1 MEHEQMSYYEAL
13 KYLAKK
19 YNIEVKERELT
30 DEEKQAQSERENML
44 LVNDFALKNFEDN
57 LFNTDEG
64 RSVGLSYFYEREF
77 TDSTIKKFHLG
88 YSMEGRSEL
97 YNAIKKN
104 GYNPTY
110 AIESGLCIK
119 GEHGVYDRFKGRV
132 MFPVLNIAGKVIAF
146 GGRTLKKD
154 PAKYVNSPESII
166 YKKKNELYGLYQ
178 AKQAIVKKD
187 KCFLVEGYTDVLS
200 MHQAGIENVVAS
212 SGTSLTEGQIR
223 LIHRFT
229 DNITVLYDGDSA
241 GIKASLRGIDLLLAE
256 GLNVKVLLL
265 PDGDDPDSFAKK
277 HNASEFQGF
286 IDANET
292 DFIKFK
298 TSILLEGLENDPIKK
313 SEAIQDIVKSIS
325 VIPENITR
333 AVYIKECSTRFEIDE
348 KILAEE
354 VKKTAKGIKAKDRS
368 GKSTTETETTSSP
381 TVRTEPSDAATV
393 KSKSL
398 RMYETDIIRYIAKYG
413 MCNELFEIENPD
425 GGFSNVTLVEAV
437 NVELTSESISFSVP
451 AFKKI
456 FDRAL
461 SFLPDFYADR
471 LDKEM
476 REKVQIAQLSET
488 VVGKAK
494 ERLVESIQKDFKNK
508 LIDFEKEYLEKRLC
522 SDQDDE
528 IRQTTLDLV
537 IEKEPLSKVH
547 TRLSDMESE
556 YDRLRDLVSLSLN
569 VWKDALLSQRIKE
582 IQEEIKL
589 LCQAS
594 GDINRVEQLMQ
605 ELSQLRAIRKQ
616 LIGDRVII
624 P

>member
-1 MEHEQMSYYEAL
+1 MDTLWKA
-13 KYLAKK
+13 
-19 YNIEVKERELT
+19 
-30 DEEKQAQSERENML
+30 
-44 LVNDFALKNFEDN
+44 
-57 LFNTDEG
+57 G
-64 RSVGLSYFYEREF
+64 RN
-77 TDSTIKKFHLG
+77 STMP
-88 YSMEGRSEL
+88 S
-97 YNAIKKN
+97 KKN

-333 AVYIKECSTRFEIDE
+333 AIYIKECSKRFEIDE

-368 GKSTTETETTSSP
+368 GKSTAETETTSSP

-461 SFLPDFYADR
+461 SFLPDFYADLPGEADR

-476 REKVQIAQLSET
+476 KEKVQIAQLSDT

-522 SDQDDE
+522 SDRDDE